1 MYDLVNVKLQAE
13 IFRYY
18 LHKPIVN
25 VFFILPE
32 EMSLQT
38 LIMLYVHV
46 HAYFYLQHVAIVV
59 SIFLIQ
65 IFALD

>member
-1 MYDLVNVKLQAE
+1 MYDLVNVKLQGE

-18 LHKPIVN
+18 LHKLIFN

-38 LIMLYVHV
+38 LIMLYAHV
-46 HAYFYLQHVAIVV
+46 YACLYLQHVAIVV
-59 SIFLIQ
+59 SIF
-65 IFALD
+65 